1 MGYSQTLRICLLKL
15 RSLGAP
21 PSNHISILFH
31 HYQELKECISEVEQ
45 IEGVSRS
52 ATDKSSS
59 NKNIDWL
66 TIKEEKEEDTGEE
79 EQKEEMLPTTLD
91 GYFLFGY

>member
-1 MGYSQTLRICLLKL
+1 
-15 RSLGAP
+15 
-21 PSNHISILFH
+21 
-31 HYQELKECISEVEQ
+31 
-45 IEGVSRS
+45 
-52 ATDKSSS
+52 
-59 NKNIDWL
+59 L